1 MPIKKSCFGK
11 RKNKR
16 AADKIKAEIL
26 EKFEGC
32 FICEFF
38 EDYDYDE
45 RDVSEYRPVGDIKD
59 VLDII
64 DRYLKDE

>member
-1 MPIKKSCFGK
+1 MPIKKNCSGK
-11 RKNKR
+11 RKNKC
-16 AADKIKAEIL
+16 AADKIRTEIL

-32 FICEFF
+32 SICEFF

-59 VLDII
+59 ILDII

>member
-1 MPIKKSCFGK
+1 MPIKKNYSGK

-16 AADKIKAEIL
+16 VADKIKAEIL

-32 FICEFF
+32 SICEFF

-59 VLDII
+59 VLGII